1 MKFLHTYNV
10 DDLRNHILINNSSY
24 WLNKNH
30 FFVNIDVTF
39 ENLTSF
45 KEQLIIDAFT
55 YIMTNKGLLVL
66 ENSPKKYI
74 EICIQKLH
82 TKVYGQF
89 KEVYV
94 NETLFKI

>member
-1 MKFLHTYNV
+1 MRFLHTYSV
-10 DDLRNHILINNSSY
+10 DDFLNHILINNSSY

-45 KEQLIIDAFT
+45 KGQLIIDAFT

-74 EICIQKLH
+74 EIYIQKLH